1 MQTHSLIEEEEKA
14 EVEMGAVGCFDIIV
28 HRNLDDVV
36 GHYNSFFHYYLASG
50 QTCFGW
56 KEFLP
61 LSLYF

>member
-36 GHYNSFFHYYLASG
+36 P
-50 QTCFGW
+50 
-56 KEFLP
+56 KEINV
-61 LSLYF
+61 